1 MDTADDNKLEL
12 LRRACV
18 AHGVGIENRGCA
30 ELRAALGQKLVD
42 IMLNVP
48 FPGASNSSTSSSS
61 SSGSTDASTRKK
73 QTMWHAF
80 LRTEKVKVREGM
92 PELKGHEILKEV
104 ARRWKLHKLVNTN
117 SSPLMLTHND
127 DDDDE
132 DETLGMLQQLTSE
145 ELRHNLVAAGIDI
158 HNDPAVNARRLL
170 RHIMDA

>member
-1 MDTADDNKLEL
+1 MDAADDNKLEL

-80 LRTEKVKVREGM
+80 LRTEKVKVREGRT
-92 PELKGHEILKEV
+92 EVKGQEV
-104 ARRWKLHKLVNTN
+104 
-117 SSPLMLTHND
+117 
-127 DDDDE
+127 
-132 DETLGMLQQLTSE
+132 
-145 ELRHNLVAAGIDI
+145 
-158 HNDPAVNARRLL
+158 
-170 RHIMDA
+170 